1 MRSSKAAGGMAKWCV
16 ALHKYAETLKLV
28 RPKEMKVAEMQEKFR
43 LAMAD
48 VEQKQATA
56 SALKLQVRQMEDE
69 LKTTMEYIF

>member
-43 LAMAD
+43 QAMAD

-56 SALKLQVRQMEDE
+56 SAMKL
-69 LKTTMEYIF
+69 